1 MNQFMQIPKPGPEY
15 YLPVAIGII
24 LFFVICIVVGMRARK
39 TWSSYEEYV
48 VGHRNIGPVVT
59 GLALSAAWLSGWAY
73 LGSMGV
79 TYTAGWSGMYLAS
92 MFSIFGII
100 PCLLLTAQKL
110 RKYSVKLGY
119 TTIPEALGKRFG
131 SKAVQIIAG
140 IVILYYYLGYS
151 IGQLKAGATC
161 WYAVAGLS
169 PVWCIL
175 FSVVITWL
183 YLAYGGYTGN
193 QWVMAVQG
201 VLVGVGAM
209 LLGIVALYY
218 VGGPSELNAKLAA
231 QSPNLVKLIRPDLPT
246 VGPTQAFSSWTGVFG
261 TLVLF
266 VMMAS
271 GFPHTTSRF
280 LGSREVSKKDMS
292 ILILMVWL
300 IAGFPIF
307 FDSITG
313 LSARVVFGPALF
325 KVQPWKADLAGP
337 FISMVSGGPFV
348 STIYIIGLFAASL
361 STLAA
366 MVFVMVTSVTVDI
379 VKSVKPS
386 VNDRTL
392 HILGR
397 ILTAVFV
404 LIPFIFT
411 LIKPPDLLAVL
422 MAQVGVAIGST
433 FFFSLIVSLYWKGAT
448 KVGVISC
455 MIYGLLAST
464 IFSFFV
470 MNKVIGIGTVF
481 LFVAAGCGIVYFL
494 GSILSKPP
502 KKEILKIIFDKD

>member
-1 MNQFMQIPKPGPEY
+1 MNQFIQIPKPGPEY
-15 YLPVAIGII
+15 YLPVAIGVI
-24 LFFVICIVVGMRARK
+24 LFFIICIVIGLRARK

-59 GLALSAAWLSGWAY
+59 GLALSASWLSGWAY

-92 MFSIFGII
+92 MFSLFGII
-100 PCLLLTAQKL
+100 PCLLFTALKL
-110 RKYSVKLGY
+110 RKYSVRLGY

-131 SKAVQIIAG
+131 NRAVQIIAG

-169 PVWCIL
+169 PVWCLL

-201 VLVGVGAM
+201 ALVGTGALLVG
-209 LLGIVALYY
+209 LVALYY
-218 VGGPSELNAKLAA
+218 VGGPAGLNTKLVA
-231 QSPNLVKLIRPDLPT
+231 QGPNLVQLIRSDLPT
-246 VGPTQAFSSWTGVFG
+246 VGPTQAFTSWVGIFG

-266 VMMAS
+266 IVMGS

-280 LGSREVSKKDMS
+280 LGSREITKKDMS

-300 IAGFPIF
+300 VAGFPIF

-313 LSARVVFGPALF
+313 LSARAVFGPALF
-325 KVQPWKADLAGP
+325 KVNPWKADLAGP
-337 FISMVSGGPFV
+337 FISMVSGGPIV
-348 STIYIIGLFAASL
+348 STIYVIGLFAAAL

-379 VKSVKPS
+379 VKAVKPS

-397 ILTAVFV
+397 ILTAFFVF
-404 LIPFIFT
+404 IPFVFT
-411 LIKPPDLLAVL
+411 LFNPPPLLTLL

-433 FFFSLIVSLYWKGAT
+433 FFFSLIVSLYWKRAT
-448 KVGVISC
+448 VVGVIAC
-455 MIYGLLAST
+455 MIYCLAAS
-464 IFSFFV
+464 IVFSFLIA
-470 MNKVIGIGTVF
+470 NKTIGMGTVF
-481 LFVAAGCGIVYFL
+481 LIVSGGAGIVYFL
-494 GSILSKPP
+494 GSLVSSPP
-502 KKEILKIIFDKD
+502 KPEILKLIFDKD

>member
-1 MNQFMQIPKPGPEY
+1 LNQFVEIPKPGMEY
-15 YLPVAIGII
+15 YLPVAIGI
-24 LFFVICIVVGMRARK
+24 LVFFVICIVVGMRARK
-39 TWSSYEEYV
+39 SWTSYEEYV

-59 GLALSAAWLSGWAY
+59 GLALSASWLSGWAY

-92 MFSIFGII
+92 MWSLFGII

-131 SKAVQIIAG
+131 SRTVQIVAAV
-140 IVILYYYLGYS
+140 VILYYYLGYS

-193 QWVMAVQG
+193 QWVMALQG

-209 LLGIVALYY
+209 LLGVVALYY
-218 VGGPSELNAKLAA
+218 VGGPTGLNEKLVA
-231 QSPNLVKLIRPDLPT
+231 QSSNLVQLVRPDLPA
-246 VGPTQAFSSWTGVFG
+246 VGPTQAFSSWVGVFG

-280 LGSREVSKKDMS
+280 LGAREITKKDMT
-292 ILILMVWL
+292 ILIIMVWC

-313 LSARVVFGPALF
+313 LSARAVFGPALL
-325 KVQPWKADLAGP
+325 KINPWKADLAGP
-337 FISMVSGGPFV
+337 FISMVAGGSFV
-348 STIYIIGLFAASL
+348 STLYIIGLFAAAL

-366 MVFVMVTSVTVDI
+366 LVFVMVTAVTVDI
-379 VKSVKPS
+379 VKAVKPS

-392 HILGR
+392 LTLGR
-397 ILTAVFV
+397 ILTGVFV

-411 LIKPPDLLAVL
+411 LINPPELLAVL
-422 MAQVGVAIGST
+422 MSQVGVAIGST
-433 FFFSLIVSLYWKGAT
+433 FFFSLIMSLYWKRAT
-448 KVGVISC
+448 AVGVLAC
-455 MIYGLLAST
+455 MIYGLLASG
-464 IFSFFV
+464 IFGILV
-470 MNKVIGIGTVF
+470 TKKAIGIGTVY
-481 LFVAAGCGIVYFL
+481 LLVAAGSGIVYFL
-494 GSILSKPP
+494 GSLVSKPP
-502 KKEILKIIFDKD
+502 KAEILKIIFDKD